1 MTRLEL
7 ICAVSDVLLNVYG
20 KNSQRAKKLTAKF
33 GSKGADEIQK
43 EVNTVVSQKTEAK
56 YMAVACI
63 DGRYGTAGMRRKKLG
78 KWYTKVQ
85 DRIDYIYSM
94 RGRSLISVANLV
106 IGGQFDKDDARVLL
120 LKFCGYDPVKVQ
132 AEVDRILITKS
143 QAQFCV
149 YPIWFFQGDESL
161 YGDCTAV
168 LQFNEDGSVKH
179 CILVDTAQAKASNTV
194 IRKLKAIGVKRIDA
208 VVISHA
214 HGDHYGGLTNILKAF
229 AVGRLYLPD
238 CTGLDRYK
246 KSYGNAIRKQAKK
259 VANHV
264 YLKAGSAFT
273 VGDIKCN
280 CIYQAPA
287 DRLTEHDS
295 HHFVNNQSIVLRF
308 DLGGIIYHT
317 AGDLQN
323 EGNNLLI
330 KAVPDLKCNI
340 YKCQWHGD
348 ANACNVA
355 ICEATRPEHSTSD
368 YHRGPTR
375 AGRNKTRDRLRNVG
389 SKFWDNWTYGDI
401 FFNIKKGKITVK
413 TSKG

>member
-20 KNSQRAKKLTAKF
+20 KNPQRAKKLTAKY
-33 GSKGADEIQK
+33 GSKGADDIQK

-63 DGRYGTAGMRRKKLG
+63 DGHYGTAGTRRKKLG

-94 RGRSLISVANLV
+94 RGRSITSAANLV
-106 IGGQFDKDDARVLL
+106 IGGQFDKEDARVLL

-132 AEVDRILITKS
+132 AEVDRILNTKS

-168 LQFNEDGSVKH
+168 LQFNEDGSVAH
-179 CILVDTAQAKASNTV
+179 CILIDTAQAGASNTV
-194 IRKLKAIGVKRIDA
+194 IRKLKSVGVRKIDA

-214 HGDHYGGLTNILKAF
+214 HGDHYGGLSNILKAF
-229 AVGRLYLPD
+229 PVGRLYLPD
-238 CTGLDRYK
+238 CTELDKYQ
-246 KSYGNAIRKQAKK
+246 KSYGNAIRRQAKK

-287 DRLTEHDS
+287 GYLPKHDD
-295 HHFVNNQSIVLRF
+295 HYFVNNQSVVLRF
-308 DLGGIIYHT
+308 DLGGIIFHT

-330 KAVPDLKCNI
+330 KSVSGLKCHI

-348 ANACNVA
+348 ANACNTA
-355 ICEATRPEHSTSD
+355 ICEKVKPDYAFSNYHHS
-368 YHRGPTR
+368 PTQ
-375 AGRNKTRDRLRNVG
+375 AGRNKTRSRLLNVG
-389 SKFWDNWTYGDI
+389 AKFYDNWTHGDI
-401 FFNIKKGKITVK
+401 FFWIKTGRIVVSNKK
-413 TSKG
+413 